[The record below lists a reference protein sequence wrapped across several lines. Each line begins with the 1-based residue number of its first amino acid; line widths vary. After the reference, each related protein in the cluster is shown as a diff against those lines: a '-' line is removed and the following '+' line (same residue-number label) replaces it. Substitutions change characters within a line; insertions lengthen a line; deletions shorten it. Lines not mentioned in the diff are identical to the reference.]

1 MASHPPAG
9 SPPTLSHHMLQ
20 PPTAMAA
27 QRRLRALSSQLVASS
42 PAAGYDELPDWH
54 DPRRYPVAAD
64 PAQTSH
70 RSDAAAEAEAMAVLD
85 RWMDAWNAKDLAKWN
100 DCFNFPS
107 LRIAG
112 SPPDHVILTADSHH
126 PVRPPGCPWPWLS
139 LPPRLFLA
147 LAAPAGQLAWSG
159 VRIVCTH
166 AMLLWRCRRCSSA

>member
-1 MASHPPAG
+1 
-9 SPPTLSHHMLQ
+9 MLQ

-54 DPRRYPVAAD
+54 DPQRYPVAAD

-126 PVRPPGCPWPWLS
+126 PVRPPGCPSGPGWP
-139 LPPRLFLA
+139 
-147 LAAPAGQLAWSG
+147 SG
-159 VRIVCTH
+159 TRI
-166 AMLLWRCRRCSSA
+166 